1 MFKFDSAGGLKPTSL
16 LVMILIGTT
25 MLVACGNTVD
35 QTLLTPA
42 AVTPLAPTIQPA
54 PVGAL
59 PNYGATQFGATNVNV
74 ELNGSG
80 STFAAPIYT
89 KWLPLFQA
97 SNVAPN
103 VKINYVADG
112 SGSGRNAF
120 LGTPVVLPT
129 VVAGSPAPVQP
140 KVPAD
145 FADSDAALTGPQL
158 VAARDKGDIV
168 HIPIALGGVAI
179 AYHLDGFSG
188 QLRLSG
194 STLADIF
201 LGRITNW
208 NDSKIT
214 ADNNG
219 TALPNKT
226 LKPVIRTRGSSSG
239 TTEIFTRYLSVVSP
253 DFRNNPGPGGA
264 PKWVDAISLQGPG
277 NDQIADLINQNDGAV
292 GYLDLNAALDK
303 KLATVAIRNQTG
315 RFIAPSVESV
325 TAAATGI
332 SIPDDFRIFV
342 VNAEGENAYPIA
354 GFTWLIT
361 WRDLK
366 NLPNATPEKAQ
377 ALTNFVWWFIHTGQQ
392 NLPPGFASLPA
403 SLVPRLEALFVNTDT
418 TKVFQYN
425 GKPIFTL
432 PK

>member
-1 MFKFDSAGGLKPTSL
+1 MSKFGSTGGLKPSSL
-16 LVMILIGTT
+16 LVMVLIGA
-25 MLVACGNTVD
+25 MVLVACGNTVD

-42 AVTPLAPTIQPA
+42 AVTALAPTVQPA
-54 PVGAL
+54 PVAAL
-59 PNYGATQFGATNVNV
+59 PNYGATQFGATNVTA

-80 STFAAPIYT
+80 STFANPIYS
-89 KWLPLFQA
+89 KWIPLFQVA
-97 SNVAPN
+97 SVAPN

-112 SGSGRNAF
+112 SGAGRNAF
-120 LGTPVVLPT
+120 LGTPVVITAAAGLPT
-129 VVAGSPAPVQP
+129 PIQP

-168 HIPIALGGVAI
+168 HIPIALGGVAV
-179 AYHLDGFSG
+179 AYHLDGYSG
-188 QLRLSG
+188 QVRLSG

-208 NDSKIT
+208 SDPKIT
-214 ADNNG
+214 DDNNG
-219 TALPNKT
+219 AALPNKA
-226 LKPVIRTRGSSSG
+226 LKPIIRTRGSSSG

-264 PKWVDAISLQGPG
+264 PKWVDAITLQGPG
-277 NDQIADLINQNDGAV
+277 NNEIADLISQNDGAV
-292 GYLDLNAALDK
+292 GYVDLNAALDK
-303 KLATVAIRNQTG
+303 KLATAAIRNVTG

-342 VNAEGENAYPIA
+342 VNAEGENAYSIV

-366 NLPNATPEKAQ
+366 NLPNSTQPKAE
-377 ALTNFVWWFIHTGQQ
+377 ALSNFVWWFIHTGQQ
-392 NLPPGFASLPA
+392 NLPPGFAPLPA
-403 SLVPRLEALFVNTDT
+403 SLVPRLEALFVNNDT
-418 TKVFQYN
+418 TKVFQFG